1 MDNAPLLNQPAMV
14 KLVVLSEGFAG
25 KTCELTADKLT
36 IGRVEDNGFQI
47 PEGSI
52 SGRHCEVR
60 LKEGKVY
67 VKDLG
72 STNGTFIGGKKVNSE
87 ALLRPGKIL
96 RLGQVEIRLE
106 TEKNTGE
113 TSEIEKTIVLK
124 QGGIKLGDL
133 ERPTQTAALGKDNLF
148 SKRSN
153 QVNKIFVGVAIVL
166 VIVIIGILVMTFRK
180 LISN

>member
-1 MDNAPLLNQPAMV
+1 MV
-14 KLVVLSEGFAG
+14 KLVVLSEGFSG

-47 PEGSI
+47 PEGSV

-106 TEKNTGE
+106 TEKNAGK
-113 TSEIEKTIVLK
+113 TSEIEKTIILK
-124 QGGIKLGDL
+124 QGGITLGDL
-133 ERPTQTAALGKDNLF
+133 DRPTQTATFGKNNLF
-148 SKRSN
+148 SKKSN
-153 QVNKIFVGVAIVL
+153 KVNKIFVGVGIVL
-166 VIVIIGILVMTFRK
+166 VIVIIGLLVMAFMN
-180 LISN
+180 LMGN

>member
-1 MDNAPLLNQPAMV
+1 MV

-25 KTCELTADKLT
+25 KTCELKADKLT

-47 PEGSI
+47 PEGSV

-60 LKEGKVY
+60 LKEGKIY

-87 ALLRPGKIL
+87 TLLRPGKIL

-106 TEKNTGE
+106 TEKNAGE

-124 QGGIKLGDL
+124 QGGVKLDDL
-133 ERPTQTAALGKDNLF
+133 ERPTQTVSLGKDSLF

-153 QVNKIFVGVAIVL
+153 KVNKIFVGVGIVL
-166 VIVIIGILVMTFRK
+166 VIVIIGLLAWAFIK
-180 LISN
+180 LMDN

>member
-1 MDNAPLLNQPAMV
+1 MT

-25 KTCELTADKLT
+25 KTCEITADKLT

-47 PEGSI
+47 PEGSV

-60 LKEGKVY
+60 IQEGKVY

-72 STNGTFIGGKKVNSE
+72 STNGTFIGSKKVNSE

-106 TEKNTGE
+106 TEKNAGNP
-113 TSEIEKTIVLK
+113 SEIEKTIILK
-124 QGGIKLGDL
+124 QGGIKLNDL
-133 ERPTQTAALGKDNLF
+133 ERPTQTATIGKDNLF

-153 QVNKIFVGVAIVL
+153 KVNKIFVGVGIVL
-166 VIVIIGILVMTFRK
+166 VIVIIGT
-180 LISN
+180 LIWAFKNLESN

>member
-1 MDNAPLLNQPAMV
+1 MV
-14 KLVVLSEGFAG
+14 KLVVLSEGFVG
-25 KTCELTADKLT
+25 KTCELTAEKLT
-36 IGRVEDNGFQI
+36 IGRVENNGFQI

-106 TEKNTGE
+106 TEKNAGE

-133 ERPTQTAALGKDNLF
+133 DRPTQTATFGKDNLF
-148 SKRSN
+148 SKKSN
-153 QVNKIFVGVAIVL
+153 KINKIFFGVGIVL
-166 VIVIIGILVMTFRK
+166 IIVIIG
-180 LISN
+180 LIAMAFINLMGN

>member
-1 MDNAPLLNQPAMV
+1 MV
-14 KLVVLSEGFAG
+14 KLVVLSEGFVG
-25 KTCELTADKLT
+25 KTCEITADKLT

-47 PEGSI
+47 PECSV

-106 TEKNTGE
+106 TKKNADE

-133 ERPTQTAALGKDNLF
+133 EHPTQTDAFGKDNLF
-148 SKRSN
+148 PKRSN
-153 QVNKIFVGVAIVL
+153 KANKIFVGVGVVL
-166 VIVIIGILVMTFRK
+166 VIVIIGLLVVAFVELMD
-180 LISN
+180 N

>member
-1 MDNAPLLNQPAMV
+1 MV
-14 KLVVLSEGFAG
+14 KLVVLSEGFVG
-25 KTCELTADKLT
+25 KTCEITTEKLT

-106 TEKNTGE
+106 TEKNAGE

-133 ERPTQTAALGKDNLF
+133 EHPTQTVAFGKDNLF

-153 QVNKIFVGVAIVL
+153 KINKIFVGVGIVL
-166 VIVIIGILVMTFRK
+166 IIVIICLLAMAFMDLMG
-180 LISN
+180 N

>member
-1 MDNAPLLNQPAMV
+1 MV

-25 KTCELTADKLT
+25 KTCELKADKLT
-36 IGRVEDNGFQI
+36 IGRVGDNRFQI
-47 PEGSI
+47 PEGSV

-72 STNGTFIGGKKVNSE
+72 STNGTFVGGKKVNSE
-87 ALLRPGKIL
+87 TLLRPGNIL

-106 TEKNTGE
+106 TEKNAGE
-113 TSEIEKTIVLK
+113 TSEVEKTIILK
-124 QGGIKLGDL
+124 QGGIKLGEL
-133 ERPTQTAALGKDNLF
+133 ERPTQTVAVGKDSLF

-153 QVNKIFVGVAIVL
+153 KVNKIFVGVGI
-166 VIVIIGILVMTFRK
+166 VIVVVIICFIAMAFINLM
-180 LISN
+180 SN

>member
-1 MDNAPLLNQPAMV
+1 MV

-25 KTCELTADKLT
+25 KTCEIKTDKLT

-47 PEGSI
+47 PEGSV

-60 LKEGKVY
+60 LKEGRAY

-72 STNGTFIGGKKVNSE
+72 STNGTFVGGKKVNSE
-87 ALLRPGKIL
+87 TLLHPGKIL

-106 TEKNTGE
+106 TEKNAGE
-113 TSEIEKTIVLK
+113 ISELEKTIILK
-124 QGGIKLGDL
+124 PGGIKLGEL
-133 ERPTQTAALGKDNLF
+133 ESPTQTVDFGKDSLF

-153 QVNKIFVGVAIVL
+153 KVNKIFVGVGIVF
-166 VIVIIGILVMTFRK
+166 VIVIIGLLAWAFIK
-180 LISN
+180 LMSN

>member
-1 MDNAPLLNQPAMV
+1 MV

-25 KTCELTADKLT
+25 KTCELKADKLT

-47 PEGSI
+47 PEGSV

-60 LKEGKVY
+60 LKEGKIY

-87 ALLRPGKIL
+87 TLLRPGKIL

-106 TEKNTGE
+106 TEKNAGE

-124 QGGIKLGDL
+124 QGGVKLDDL
-133 ERPTQTAALGKDNLF
+133 ERPTQTVSFGKDSLF
-148 SKRSN
+148 SKRPN
-153 QVNKIFVGVAIVL
+153 KVNKIFVGVGIVL
-166 VIVIIGILVMTFRK
+166 VIVIIGLLAWAFIK
-180 LISN
+180 LMDN

>member
-1 MDNAPLLNQPAMV
+1 MT

-25 KTCELTADKLT
+25 KTCEIKADKLT
-36 IGRVEDNGFQI
+36 IGRVENNGFQI
-47 PEGSI
+47 PEGSV

-60 LKEGKVY
+60 IQEGKVY

-106 TEKNTGE
+106 TEKNAGE

-124 QGGIKLGDL
+124 QGGVKLDDL
-133 ERPTQTAALGKDNLF
+133 ERPTQTATIGKDNLF
-148 SKRSN
+148 SKKYN
-153 QVNKIFVGVAIVL
+153 KVNKIFVGIGIVL
-166 VIVIIGILVMTFRK
+166 VIVIIGL
-180 LISN
+180 LIWAFKNLEGN

>member
-1 MDNAPLLNQPAMV
+1 MV

-47 PEGSI
+47 PEGSV
-52 SGRHCEVR
+52 SGRHCEVY
-60 LKEGKVY
+60 LKEGKAY

-106 TEKNTGE
+106 TERNASE

-133 ERPTQTAALGKDNLF
+133 ERPTQTVTFGKDNLF

-153 QVNKIFVGVAIVL
+153 KINKIFVCVGIVL
-166 VIVIIGILVMTFRK
+166 IIVIIALIVMAFMNLT
-180 LISN
+180 SD

>member
-1 MDNAPLLNQPAMV
+1 MV
-14 KLVVLSEGFAG
+14 KLVVLSEGFSG
-25 KTCELTADKLT
+25 KTCDLTADKLT

-47 PEGSI
+47 PEGSV

-60 LKEGKVY
+60 LQEGKVY

-106 TEKNTGE
+106 TEKNAGK
-113 TSEIEKTIVLK
+113 TSEIEKTIVLEQG
-124 QGGIKLGDL
+124 QGGVKLGDL
-133 ERPTQTAALGKDNLF
+133 ERPTQTVTFGKDNLF

-153 QVNKIFVGVAIVL
+153 KINKIFVGVGIVL
-166 VIVIIGILVMTFRK
+166 VIVIIGLLVMAFMD
-180 LISN
+180 LMGN